1 MQTTHRI
8 IYESAEELAG
18 MEDQSV
24 DLVVTS
30 PPYPMIG
37 MWDDLFA
44 QWDTHIE
51 RALADADGPTA
62 FDLMH
67 RRLDLVWKEVA
78 RVTKDGA
85 FVCVNIGDATRTI
98 GSDFRLYPNHA
109 RILQSLESVGL
120 NLLPDI
126 LWHKQSNAPSKFM
139 GSGMLPAGAYV
150 TLEHEYILIAR
161 KGKKRVFSTSGQRMN
176 RRRSALFWEERN
188 LWFSDIWSD
197 LKGTGQRIERH
208 GSRPRS
214 GAFPFELAFRLI
226 NMYSV
231 IDDLVLDP
239 FLGTGTSM
247 QAAISSAR
255 NSIGYEVDRNL
266 GSLIVEN
273 MEMGIKI
280 GQDRINRR
288 LSDHRAF
295 IAGADPAG
303 HTNKPYLFPVM
314 TAHETD
320 LYLEVPGSLTWAEPN
335 RCTIQYEAEGDLS
348 AGSP

>member
-1 MQTTHRI
+1 MHTTHRI
-8 IYESAEELAG
+8 IYHNAEELSELA
-18 MEDQSV
+18 DQSV

-37 MWDDLFA
+37 MWDDLFV
-44 QWDTHIE
+44 QWDTDIE
-51 RALADADGPTA
+51 RALANEDGPKA

-78 RVTKDGA
+78 RVARDGA

-98 GSDFRLYPNHA
+98 GSEFRLYPNHA
-109 RILQSLESVGL
+109 RILQGLQSVGL

-126 LWHKQSNAPSKFM
+126 LWHKQSNAPNKFM

-176 RRRSALFWEERN
+176 RRSSALFWEERN
-188 LWFSDIWSD
+188 VWFSDIWSD
-197 LKGTGQRIERH
+197 LKGTGQRIESH
-208 GSRPRS
+208 GSRTRS
-214 GAFPFELAFRLI
+214 GAFPFELAYRLI

-231 IDDLVLDP
+231 KDDLVLDP
-239 FLGTGTSM
+239 FLGTGTSI

-255 NSIGYEVDRNL
+255 NSIGFEVDENL
-266 GSLIVEN
+266 DSLIVEN
-273 MEMGIKI
+273 METGIRT
-280 GQDRINRR
+280 GQERIDRR

-295 IAGADPAG
+295 ISGREPTQ
-303 HTNKPYLFPVM
+303 HISTPYLFPVM

-320 LYLEVPGSLTWAEPN
+320 LYLEVPNSLTWLESN
-335 RCTIQYEAEGDLS
+335 RCTVQYEV
-348 AGSP
+348 